1 MSNYYLEIANY
12 YIKPNIEFNR
22 AIICRMSAD
31 EYLILKHILTKFPI
45 YFFFFLSSSAGI
57 LLVFMTLICY
67 NANIAK
73 KYRLNLGG
81 IGRMLRTILAILFCI
96 VCIVFSA
103 LVLSQ
108 EGNEQGLGGSVGGM
122 GDTYWSKNKGRSA
135 EGWKE
140 KGALFCAVAFLV
152 LAFLLNLV

>member
-1 MSNYYLEIANY
+1 
-12 YIKPNIEFNR
+12 
-22 AIICRMSAD
+22 
-31 EYLILKHILTKFPI
+31 
-45 YFFFFLSSSAGI
+45 
-57 LLVFMTLICY
+57 
-67 NANIAK
+67 
-73 KYRLNLGG
+73 
-81 IGRMLRTILAILFCI
+81 MLHTILAILFCI

-140 KGALFCAVAFLV
+140 KGACFVQCPFWFLRSFEFS
-152 LAFLLNLV
+152 LIATRKHSYT

>member
-1 MSNYYLEIANY
+1 
-12 YIKPNIEFNR
+12 
-22 AIICRMSAD
+22 
-31 EYLILKHILTKFPI
+31 
-45 YFFFFLSSSAGI
+45 
-57 LLVFMTLICY
+57 
-67 NANIAK
+67 
-73 KYRLNLGG
+73 
-81 IGRMLRTILAILFCI
+81 MLHTVLAILFCI